1 MNKAFLGTGIA
12 VVAAGLVLAGCSGG
26 GNDHAGMDMG
36 SSSAAAPSSAPAQAA
51 AHNDADVTFAQ
62 EMIKHHQQAIDMA
75 KLVPTRSTNDQ
86 VKNLASRIEAAQ
98 DPEIQQM
105 QSWLSQWGAA
115 ASTMPSM
122 SMPGMSMPSSM
133 PGMDH
138 GSMPGMMTDADMQK
152 LEQASG
158 AEFDKMWLEMMV
170 QHHQGAVE
178 MARTEVANGSNADA
192 KALAQRIIDDQTAE
206 INEMQ
211 QLLTTL

>member
-1 MNKAFLGTGIA
+1 MKKAFLGTGIA
-12 VVAAGLVLAGCSGG
+12 VATAGLILAGCSGG
-26 GNDHAGMDMG
+26 DEQHSGMDMG

-75 KLVPTRSTNDQ
+75 KLVPTRSASDQ

-105 QSWLSQWGAA
+105 QAWLTQWGAST
-115 ASTMPSM
+115 STMPS
-122 SMPGMSMPSSM
+122 MSMPSSM

-158 AEFDKMWLEMMV
+158 VEFDKMWLQMMV